1 MNLSYLAD
9 THILLWTFS
18 KPDKISADI
27 KSVLDDTGA
36 TVFYSPISLWEIAIK
51 YGLGK
56 LAVLGMS
63 PEEFLAELENS
74 FFTYRPLDPQTLISS
89 YRLPSH
95 HRDPFDRML
104 FWEAIRSDLVLLSAD
119 NRSDAYATS
128 GLKIIH

>member
-1 MNLSYLAD
+1 MKLNYLAD
-9 THILLWTFS
+9 THILLWTLNQ
-18 KPDKISADI
+18 PQRLPRDI
-27 KSVLDDTGA
+27 KSVLDDDE
-36 TVFYSPISLWEIAIK
+36 VVIYYSPVSLWEIAIK
-51 YGLGK
+51 HGLGK
-56 LAVLGMS
+56 LDLLGHS

-104 FWEAIRSDLVLLSAD
+104 FWEAIRGDLVLLSAD
-119 NRSDAYATS
+119 SRSDAYVSS